1 MLIFEEKGE
10 RGRFGKGTCA
20 IKADWSVA
28 NMRIGKKM
36 ERRMAAYQQDLME
49 KHCEEVENMYRQTRG
64 WRHDYRNHIQ
74 TMKAYLSMGRYEELA
89 CYLDQLEEDLCQ
101 VDTVIKTGNLMVDA
115 LLNSKISVARSR
127 EITVEAKAKVPRQL
141 SIADVDLCVILG
153 NLLDN
158 AIEACMQIPQK
169 GQRFIRIYI
178 DVLQGQLYLY
188 VINAAMGGLRRQG
201 RTYLST
207 KARREYGYGLM
218 RMDRVVEKYQG
229 YLDRQDEEGVFA
241 TEVLLPLMDVST

>member
-1 MLIFEEKGE
+1 MQ
-10 RGRFGKGTCA
+10 
-20 IKADWSVA
+20 
-28 NMRIGKKM
+28 IGKKM

-74 TMKAYLSMGRYEELA
+74 TMKAYLSMGKYEELA

-101 VDTVIKTGNLMVDA
+101 VDTVVKTGNVMVDA
-115 LLNSKISVARSR
+115 VLNSKISVARSR
-127 EITVEAKAKVPRQL
+127 EIDVEAKAKVPQQL
-141 SIADVDLCVILG
+141 SIAEVDLCVILG

-158 AIEACMQIPQK
+158 AIEACMQIPRE

-207 KARREYGYGLM
+207 KSRREHGYGLM
-218 RMDRVVEKYQG
+218 RMDRVVEKYHG

-241 TEVLLPLMDVST
+241 TEVLLPLEDAPA

>member
-1 MLIFEEKGE
+1 M
-10 RGRFGKGTCA
+10 RVSR
-20 IKADWSVA
+20 KA
-28 NMRIGKKM
+28 

-89 CYLDQLEEDLCQ
+89 EYLEQLDMDLSQ
-101 VDTVIKTGNLMVDA
+101 VDTVVKTGNVMVDA
-115 LLNSKISVARSR
+115 VLNSKISVARAKQ
-127 EITVEAKAKVPRQL
+127 IAVDAKARVPQHM
-141 SIADVDLCVILG
+141 SVAEVDLCVILG

-158 AIEACMQIPQK
+158 AIEACMGIEEES
-169 GQRFIRIYI
+169 QRFIRIYI

-188 VINAAMGGLRRQG
+188 VLNATAGKLKRRG
-201 RTYLST
+201 NSYLST
-207 KARREYGYGLM
+207 KDSREHGYGLM
-218 RMDRVVEKYQG
+218 RMDRVVEKYHG

-241 TEVLLPLMDVST
+241 TEVLLPLEE

>member
-1 MLIFEEKGE
+1 M
-10 RGRFGKGTCA
+10 RVSR
-20 IKADWSVA
+20 KA
-28 NMRIGKKM
+28 

-89 CYLDQLEEDLCQ
+89 EYLEQLDMDLSQ
-101 VDTVIKTGNLMVDA
+101 VDTVVKTGNVMVDA
-115 LLNSKISVARSR
+115 VLNSKISVARAKQ
-127 EITVEAKAKVPRQL
+127 IAVDAKARVPQHM
-141 SIADVDLCVILG
+141 SVAEVDLCVILG

-158 AIEACMQIPQK
+158 AIEACMGIEEES
-169 GQRFIRIYI
+169 QRFIRIYI

-188 VINAAMGGLRRQG
+188 VLNATAGILKRRG
-201 RTYLST
+201 NSYLST
-207 KARREYGYGLM
+207 KDSREHGYGLM
-218 RMDRVVEKYQG
+218 RMDRVVEKYHG

-241 TEVLLPLMDVST
+241 TEVLLPLEE

>member
-1 MLIFEEKGE
+1 M
-10 RGRFGKGTCA
+10 RVSR
-20 IKADWSVA
+20 KA
-28 NMRIGKKM
+28 

-89 CYLDQLEEDLCQ
+89 EYLDQLDMDLSQ
-101 VDTVIKTGNLMVDA
+101 VDTVVKTGNVMVDA
-115 LLNSKISVARSR
+115 VLNSKISVARAKQ
-127 EITVEAKAKVPRQL
+127 IAVDAKARVPQHM
-141 SIADVDLCVILG
+141 SVAEVDLCVILG

-158 AIEACMQIPQK
+158 AIEACMGIEE
-169 GQRFIRIYI
+169 GSQRFIRIYI

-188 VINAAMGGLRRQG
+188 VLNATAGILKRRG
-201 RTYLST
+201 NSYLST
-207 KARREYGYGLM
+207 KDSREHGYGLM
-218 RMDRVVEKYQG
+218 RMDRVVEKYHG

-241 TEVLLPLMDVST
+241 TEVLLPLEK

>member
-1 MLIFEEKGE
+1 M
-10 RGRFGKGTCA
+10 RVSR
-20 IKADWSVA
+20 KA
-28 NMRIGKKM
+28 

-89 CYLDQLEEDLCQ
+89 EYLDQLDMDLSQ
-101 VDTVIKTGNLMVDA
+101 VDTVVKTGNVMVDA
-115 LLNSKISVARSR
+115 VLNSKISVARAKQ
-127 EITVEAKAKVPRQL
+127 IAVDAKARVPQHM
-141 SIADVDLCVILG
+141 SVAEVDLCVILG

-158 AIEACMQIPQK
+158 AIEACMGIEEES
-169 GQRFIRIYI
+169 QRFIRIYI

-188 VINAAMGGLRRQG
+188 VLNATAGILKRRG
-201 RTYLST
+201 NSYLST
-207 KARREYGYGLM
+207 KDSREHGYGLM
-218 RMDRVVEKYQG
+218 RMDRVVEKYHG

-241 TEVLLPLMDVST
+241 TEVLLPLEE

>member
-1 MLIFEEKGE
+1 M
-10 RGRFGKGTCA
+10 RVSR
-20 IKADWSVA
+20 KA
-28 NMRIGKKM
+28 

-89 CYLDQLEEDLCQ
+89 EYLDQLDMDLSQ
-101 VDTVIKTGNLMVDA
+101 VDTVVKTGNVMVDA
-115 LLNSKISVARSR
+115 VLNSKISVARAKQ
-127 EITVEAKAKVPRQL
+127 IAVDAKARVPQHM
-141 SIADVDLCVILG
+141 SVAEVDLCVILG

-158 AIEACMQIPQK
+158 AIEACMGIEEES
-169 GQRFIRIYI
+169 QRFIRIYI

-188 VINAAMGGLRRQG
+188 VLNATAGILKRRG
-201 RTYLST
+201 NSYLST
-207 KARREYGYGLM
+207 KDSREHGYGLM
-218 RMDRVVEKYQG
+218 RMDRVVEKYHG

-241 TEVLLPLMDVST
+241 TEVLLPLEK